1 MSNSLSRS
9 IKLIERYTT
18 AQNAA
23 DGSKYDANANVT
35 VKNIATLSSEL
46 NKFDR
51 IMLNRTLMT
60 QKITEMFGE
69 DLSKEYL
76 RQLEVHEIYTH
87 DETSIMPY
95 CASVNMYPFLFEG
108 LTGLGGESKAPK
120 NIDSFCGSFI
130 NLVFSLAS
138 QFAGAIATVEF
149 LMYFDYFARKEWGE
163 DYTDNFTELAT
174 LGARPQTV
182 EQRIEAYLQQVIYS
196 INQPA
201 AARGYQSVFW
211 NISVF
216 DKYYFNSIFGD
227 FRFPDGNPPSWKSI
241 NKLQQKFLSWFNKER
256 TKSLLT
262 FPVVTMALLTKDND
276 VYDEEYKEVTAR
288 ELSEGQSM
296 FIYMSESADSLASC
310 CRLRNELTDNTFSY
324 SLGAGGVSTGSIN
337 VITMNINRMVQKN
350 LDISEQVQK
359 IHKYQAAYH
368 AIIKNYHDNNL
379 LPAYSG
385 GFISLEKQFLT
396 IGVNGLVE
404 AAESK
409 GISIV
414 DSKEYNEFV
423 NGVLYPIFEQN
434 KLAKEKYG
442 IMFNTEFVPA
452 ENLGVKN
459 ATWDKKE
466 GLDVKR
472 ECYNSYFY
480 VVESDKTNPID
491 KFILHGEKYVK
502 YLDGGSA
509 LHLNLDEHLD
519 INQYKQLLRI
529 AAINKT
535 NYWTVNVKNTV
546 CNTCGFID
554 KSTHSKCPK
563 CGSHDIDYATRVIG
577 YLKRV
582 KSFSNDRQVEEHIR
596 SYSNEIS

>member
-1 MSNSLSRS
+1 MEKSLNRSLEFINSY
-9 IKLIERYTT
+9 IKED
-18 AQNAA
+18 NAA
-23 DGSKYDANANVT
+23 SASKYDSNANVST
-35 VKNIATLSSEL
+35 KNIATLSSEI
-46 NKFDR
+46 NKIDR
-51 IMLNRTLMT
+51 IMINRKLMT
-60 QKITEMFGE
+60 DKITELFDE
-69 DLSKEYL
+69 DLAKEYL
-76 RQLEVHEIYTH
+76 RQLESHEIYTH

-95 CASVNMYPFLFEG
+95 CASVSMYPFLFEG

-130 NLVFSLAS
+130 NLVFALSS

-163 DYTDNFTELAT
+163 DYHLRYSDTAT
-174 LGARPQTV
+174 LGVRSQTIG
-182 EQRIEAYLQQVIYS
+182 ERIESYLQQVVYS

-211 NISVF
+211 NISIF
-216 DKYYFNSIFGD
+216 DQYYFKSIFGD
-227 FRFPDGNPPSWKSI
+227 FVFPDGSQASWDSLNI
-241 NKLQQKFLSWFNKER
+241 LQQKFLSWFNQER

-262 FPVVTMALLTKDND
+262 FPVVTMALLTEDND
-276 VYDEEYKEVTAR
+276 IKDVEYRHITAKE
-288 ELSEGQSM
+288 LHEGQSM

-337 VITMNINRMVQKN
+337 VITMNINRMVQ
-350 LDISEQVQK
+350 LDLDVTKQVQK
-359 IHKYQAAYH
+359 IHKYQKAYYE
-368 AIIKNYHDNNL
+368 IIKSYYEANL
-379 LPAYSG
+379 LPAYSS

-409 GISIV
+409 GIKIT
-414 DSKEYNEFV
+414 DSREYNEFV
-423 NGVLYPIFEQN
+423 NGILYPIYSEN

-442 IMFNTEFVPA
+442 IMYNTEFVPA

-459 ATWDKKE
+459 SKWDKAD
-466 GLDVKR
+466 GLLVKR
-472 ECYNSYFY
+472 DCYNSYFY
-480 VVESDKTNPID
+480 VVEDIETNPID
-491 KFILHGEKYVK
+491 KFILHGEKYVQ

-509 LHLNLDEHLD
+509 LHLNLDEHLEYE
-519 INQYKQLLRI
+519 QYLQLLRI

-535 NYWTVNVKNTV
+535 NYWTVNVKNTI
-546 CNTCGFID
+546 CNDCGTVD
-554 KSTHSKCPK
+554 KSTHDRCPK
-563 CGSHDIDYATRVIG
+563 CGSYDIDYATRVIG

-582 KSFSNDRQVEEHIR
+582 KSFSRNRQTEEHQR
-596 SYSNEIS
+596 HYNNEIS

>member
-1 MSNSLSRS
+1 MDKSLLRQLELLNNYVGSG
-9 IKLIERYTT
+9 
-18 AQNAA
+18 NAA
-23 DGSKYDANANVT
+23 SSSKYDANANVSS
-35 VKNIATLSSEL
+35 KNIATLSSEL

-51 IMLNRTLMT
+51 IMLNRRLMSD
-60 QKITEMFGE
+60 KITELFSE
-69 DLSKEYL
+69 DLAKEYL
-76 RQLEVHEIYTH
+76 RQLNDHEIYTH
-87 DETSIMPY
+87 DETSIKPY
-95 CASVNMYPFLFEG
+95 CASVNLYPFLFEG
-108 LTGLGGESKAPK
+108 LKGMGGDSKAPK

-130 NLVFSLAS
+130 NLVFALAS

-149 LMYFDYFARKEWGE
+149 LMYFDYFARLEWGQ
-163 DYTDNFTELAT
+163 DYHLKYNDPAT
-174 LGARPQTV
+174 LGSRPQTV
-182 EQRIEAYLQQVIYS
+182 EKRIEAYLQQVTYS
-196 INQPA
+196 LNQPA
-201 AARGYQSVFW
+201 ASRGYQSIFW

-216 DKYYFNSIFGD
+216 DKYYFDSIFGD
-227 FRFPDGNPPSWKSI
+227 FVFPDGTSPNWDSL

-256 TKSLLT
+256 ERSLLT
-262 FPVVTMALLTKDND
+262 FPVVTVALLTENND
-276 VYDEEYKEVTAR
+276 VKDTEYQHIVAK

-337 VITMNINRMVQKN
+337 VITMNINRLVQKG
-350 LDISEQVQK
+350 ISIEEQVQK
-359 IHKYQAAYH
+359 IHKYQVAYH
-368 AIIKNYHDNNL
+368 AIIKEYYVHGL
-379 LPAYSG
+379 LPAYTS

-396 IGVNGLVE
+396 VGVNGLVE
-404 AAESK
+404 AAESR
-409 GISIV
+409 GISIT

-423 NGVLYPIFEQN
+423 DGILYPIFEQN

-459 ATWDKKE
+459 ALWDKE
-466 GLDVKR
+466 AGLKVNRD
-472 ECYNSYFY
+472 CYNSYFY

-491 KFILHGEKYVK
+491 KFILHGEKYTK

-519 INQYKQLLRI
+519 INQYKQLLRV

-535 NYWTVNVKNTV
+535 NYWTVNVKNTI
-546 CNTCGFID
+546 CNDCDHID
-554 KSTHSKCPK
+554 KSTHTTCPK
-563 CGSHDIDYATRVIG
+563 CGSTDIEYATRVIG

-582 KSFSNDRQVEEHIR
+582 KSFSRDRQIEEKDR
-596 SYSNEIS
+596 VYSPEIS

>member
-1 MSNSLSRS
+1 MEKSISRQME
-9 IKLIERYTT
+9 LINNYTSK
-18 AQNAA
+18 ANAA
-23 DGSKYDANANVT
+23 SASKYDANANVT

-51 IMLNRTLMT
+51 IMLNRKLMT
-60 QKITEMFGE
+60 NKITEIFDE
-69 DLSKEYL
+69 DLAKEYI
-76 RQLEVHEIYTH
+76 RQLNDHEIYTH
-87 DETSIMPY
+87 DETSIKPY
-95 CASVNMYPFLFEG
+95 CASVNLYPFLFEG
-108 LTGLGGESKAPK
+108 LKGMGGDSKAPK

-130 NLVFSLAS
+130 NLVFALAS

-149 LMYFDYFARKEWGE
+149 LMYFDYFARLEWGE
-163 DYTDNFTELAT
+163 NYHEKYQDFAT

-182 EQRIEAYLQQVIYS
+182 EKRIEAYLQQVVYS
-196 INQPA
+196 LNQPA
-201 AARGYQSVFW
+201 AARGYQSIFW

-216 DKYYFNSIFGD
+216 DKYYFDSIFGD
-227 FRFPDGNPPSWKSI
+227 FVFPDGSKPNWNSL
-241 NKLQQKFLSWFNKER
+241 NQLQQKFLSWFNKER

-262 FPVVTMALLTKDND
+262 FPVVTVALLTEEND
-276 VYDEEYKEVTAR
+276 VKDKEYRTVVAK

-337 VITMNINRMVQKN
+337 VITMNINRLVQKN
-350 LDISEQVQK
+350 ISIEEQVKK
-359 IHKYQAAYH
+359 IHKYQVAYH
-368 AIIKNYHDNNL
+368 AIIKDYHDSGL
-379 LPAYSG
+379 LPAYSS

-396 IGVNGLVE
+396 VGINGLVE
-404 AAESK
+404 AAESH
-409 GISIV
+409 GISII

-423 NGVLYPIFEQN
+423 DGILYPIYEQN
-434 KLAKEKYG
+434 KLAKDKYG
-442 IMFNTEFVPA
+442 VMFNTEFVPA

-459 ATWDKKE
+459 AKWDKE
-466 GLDVKR
+466 QGLKVGR

-480 VVESDKTNPID
+480 IVESDKTNPID
-491 KFILHGEKYVK
+491 KFILHGSKYTK

-519 INQYKQLLRI
+519 VDQYTQLLRV

-535 NYWTVNVKNTV
+535 NYWTVNVKNTI
-546 CNTCGFID
+546 CNTCDHID
-554 KSTHSKCPK
+554 KSTYEKCPV
-563 CGSHDIDYATRVIG
+563 CGSTDIEYATRVIG

-582 KSFSNDRQVEEHIR
+582 KSFSGDRQVEEKIR
-596 SYSNEIS
+596 EYSHEIS